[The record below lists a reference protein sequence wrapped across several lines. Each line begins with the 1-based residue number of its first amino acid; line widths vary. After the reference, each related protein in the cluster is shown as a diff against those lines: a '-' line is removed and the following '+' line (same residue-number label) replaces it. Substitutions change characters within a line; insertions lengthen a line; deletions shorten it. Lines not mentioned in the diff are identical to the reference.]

1 MNNKVCASIITYN
14 IDEKI
19 IEVVN
24 SIINQVDNVVIVDN
38 GSNSK
43 TIEILNELSR
53 KEKIKIVF
61 NDENIGIAK
70 ALNRGIKYA
79 EENGFEWILT
89 LDHDSICEE
98 SMIYN
103 MFTAIEDYNPKHQ
116 IAILTPKVFEI
127 NKKEFISQK
136 YNAEY
141 LYSEV
146 DDCIQSGSLIKIDTF
161 KKIGLFNEKL
171 FIYHVDF
178 DFCQRIFQ
186 QGLKIIQ
193 CNNALLYH
201 EEGYKIHKN
210 IFGISVYYNNY
221 SSIAIYY
228 ITRNTIYMSKKYS
241 ITYIK
246 RIIKEFVHII
256 LFDTSRKE
264 KIKYLIKGLKD
275 GLFNK
280 YGKLE

>member
-1 MNNKVCASIITYN
+1 VCASIVTYN

-61 NDENIGIAK
+61 NDGNIGIAK

-103 MFTAIEDYNPKHQ
+103 MFKAIEDYNPKHQ

-201 EEGYKIHKN
+201 EEGYKIPKN

-256 LFDTSRKE
+256 LFDKSRKE